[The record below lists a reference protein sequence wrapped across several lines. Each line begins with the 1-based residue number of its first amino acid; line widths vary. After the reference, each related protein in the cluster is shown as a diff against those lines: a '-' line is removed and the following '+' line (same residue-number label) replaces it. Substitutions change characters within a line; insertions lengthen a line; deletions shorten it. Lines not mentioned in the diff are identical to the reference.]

1 MKLWSHRL
9 SQNMNQMLKGFLLC
23 TVPHYSTEV
32 RFASLFSSKS
42 TGKETCKTHLCLQ
55 GRNPYNFWF
64 IFWEKRWL
72 HKFILKFTDLYHTI
86 FNQVKSTKM
95 QGVSREVGNLFM
107 IAKAV
112 FLRSENITALV
123 FGALSDLCLVPNIA
137 KYVLHFFFFFLLL
150 RYMQA
155 YNIAFLPK
163 EKKSYSNSG

>member
-1 MKLWSHRL
+1 
-9 SQNMNQMLKGFLLC
+9 
-23 TVPHYSTEV
+23 
-32 RFASLFSSKS
+32 
-42 TGKETCKTHLCLQ
+42 
-55 GRNPYNFWF
+55 
-64 IFWEKRWL
+64 
-72 HKFILKFTDLYHTI
+72 
-86 FNQVKSTKM
+86 M

-123 FGALSDLCLVPNIA
+123 FGALGDLCLVPNIA